1 MKLFQLL
8 AFTILT
14 TTAFAQKPTSIT
26 PVFSYAEPAISPDGK
41 EIAFVSGGD
50 IWTVNASGGD
60 ARLLVSHP
68 ATESRPLYS
77 PNGKQ
82 LAFQSTRTGGSDIYI
97 LDIQSGDL
105 KRLTFGDA
113 AAEINAWTADSK
125 HLYFSAADKD
135 ISGMKDIF
143 RIPVAG
149 GMPVAI
155 SNSQYISEYGAAPS
169 PDGKTLLMNARGNG
183 TSQWWRNGHSH
194 LDESEI
200 YLYNTANQ
208 QYKKIADR
216 GAKQLWP
223 MWAADGKTIYYVSDR
238 TGTQNLW
245 SQQLEGA
252 AKQLTQFKKGRVLY
266 PSITTDGRTIVFERD
281 FAIWSFNTANG
292 QATELKIN
300 RVGVPASPQT
310 EHQRLTSGFSGLA
323 LSPDAKKVAF
333 IAFGDVFVA
342 SAKDGGDAARITT
355 TIGREAVPLW
365 TNNSNRLIYT
375 SYRTG
380 VGKLYE
386 YNFIT
391 GKEAPLTDSK
401 LEEEAPALSP
411 DGKMLAY
418 IRNDKELHVV
428 DLATKQD
435 KLLTKGFLANTIFGA
450 SDLLSWSPDSKWI
463 AYPNSGTKGFENASV
478 VPAAGGEGKA
488 VSFLANSNTGRFVW
502 DKEGKSLFFL
512 TNQRTENVN
521 VARVDL
527 VPQQPRF
534 RENQFRELFIDEV
547 PATTP
552 ATKPATTPAP
562 DTLSKKTDKPGKTAT
577 INIVW
582 DGIRQRM
589 SFVPLG
595 VSVSNILMS
604 KDGKTLILTAAV
616 AGQSNIYTWS
626 IDELAKDAPVLKQ
639 ITTTPGSKNNLE
651 LSGDGKE
658 IYYLEGGR
666 IQAVNLDT
674 RVARQVAVT
683 AELDVD
689 FNTMKMETFNEA
701 WLGQYKGFYDANFH
715 GADWNAMQKQ
725 YAPYAAGASTPDE
738 LRRVIS
744 LMIGELNASH
754 LGIAGPPA
762 TGGPVTGNLG
772 LRFDQS
778 ELDSKHHLKITNIIG
793 LGPAALSGKIAVGD
807 YLQAI
812 DGSPVTATTNID
824 ELLQHTINK
833 RVLLTI
839 GTTPAG
845 GTTRSVEV
853 RPISL
858 GAEKQL
864 LYKEWVAAQRAYVN
878 TVSKGRLG
886 YVHMA
891 DMSQGSLDQLYV
903 DMDAENHSKEGVVID
918 IRNNNGGFVNAYAL
932 DVFARRPY
940 MTMQTRDFPAA
951 PARVALGQRSL
962 EAPTILVINQH
973 SLSDAED
980 FTQGYRTLGLGKIV
994 GEPTSGWII
1003 FTGSLTLIDGSTMR
1017 MPGTKITD
1025 HEGKNM
1031 ELNPRPV
1038 DVFVSKSLGHAGKDE
1053 QLDVAVKELLKEV
1066 DRK

>member
-1 MKLFQLL
+1 MRLLSIL
-8 AFTILT
+8 AFTLIAST
-14 TTAFAQKPTSIT
+14 SFAQMPANIT

-60 ARLLVSHP
+60 ARLLVSNP

-77 PNGKQ
+77 PNGKL
-82 LAFQSTRTGGSDIYI
+82 LAFQSTRTGGSDIYL
-97 LDIQSGDL
+97 LDIESGQL
-105 KRLTFGDA
+105 KRLTYGDA
-113 AAEINAWTADSK
+113 PDEINAWSNDSK
-125 HLYFSAADKD
+125 HLYFAAADKD
-135 ISGMKDIF
+135 IAGMKDIF
-143 RIPVAG
+143 RIAATG
-149 GMPVAI
+149 GMPVAV

-169 PDGKTLLMNARGNG
+169 PDGKTLVMNARGTG
-183 TSQWWRNGHSH
+183 TGQWWRNGHSH

-200 YLYNTANQ
+200 WLYTTATR

-266 PSITTDGRTIVFERD
+266 PTITTDGRTIVFERD

-292 QATELKIN
+292 QASELKIN
-300 RVGVPASPQT
+300 RRGVPASPQV
-310 EHQRLTSGFSGLA
+310 EHQRLTANFSGLS
-323 LSPDAKKVAF
+323 LSPDAKKIAF
-333 IAFGDVFVA
+333 IAYGDVFVA

-355 TIGREAVPLW
+355 TTELEAAPLW

-380 VGKLYE
+380 IGKLYE

-411 DGKMLAY
+411 DGKTLAF
-418 IRNDKELHVV
+418 IRDGKELHVI
-428 DLATKQD
+428 DIATRQD
-435 KLLTKGFLANTIFGA
+435 RLLTKGFLARTIFGA
-450 SDLLSWSPDSKWI
+450 SNILSWSPDSKWI
-463 AYPNSGTKGFENASV
+463 GYPNSGTKGFRNAFV
-478 VPAAGGEGKA
+478 IPVAGGEGKA
-488 VSFLANSNTGRFVW
+488 VSFLANSSSGNFVW

-534 RENQFRELFIDEV
+534 RENLFRDLFVNEV

-552 ATKPATTPAP
+552 ATKPVTTPGP
-562 DTLSKKTDKPGKTAT
+562 DTLSKKADITGKGSKVA
-577 INIVW
+577 IEW
-582 DGIRQRM
+582 DGIRQRL
-589 SFVPLG
+589 SLLPLG
-595 VSVSNILMS
+595 VSVNNILMS
-604 KDGKTLILTAAV
+604 KDGKSLIVTASV

-639 ITTTPGSKNNLE
+639 ITTTPGSKGNLE
-651 LSGDGKE
+651 LSSDGKE
-658 IYYLEGGR
+658 VYYLEGGR

-674 RVARQVAVT
+674 RVARSVAVT

-754 LGIAGPPA
+754 SGIAGPPSA
-762 TGGPVTGNLG
+762 SGPVTGNLG
-772 LRFDQS
+772 LRFDQA
-778 ELDSKHHLKITNIIG
+778 ELESKHHLKITNIID
-793 LGPAALSGKIAVGD
+793 LGPAALSGKIAVDD

-824 ELLQHTINK
+824 ELLQYKINK
-833 RVLLTI
+833 RVLLTV
-839 GTTPAG
+839 GTTPTG
-845 GTTRSVEV
+845 GTTRNVEV
-853 RPISL
+853 LPISL

-903 DMDAENHSKEGVVID
+903 DMDAENHSKDGVVID

-932 DVFARRPY
+932 DLFARRPY

-980 FTQGYRTLGLGKIV
+980 FTQGYRTLGLGKVV

-1003 FTGSLTLIDGSTMR
+1003 FTGSLSLIDGSTMR

-1038 DVFVSKSLGHAGKDE
+1038 DVFVSKSLGHSNKDE
-1053 QLDVAVKELLKEV
+1053 QLDIAVKELLMQV
-1066 DRK
+1066 DKK